1 MADFLEDEAVE
12 SEDEELS
19 GASSV
24 YAFSVNTYDKER
36 LFWIGMQLKILR
48 LLSRIR
54 KANFFRIEFQCFHF
68 VFF

>member
-24 YAFSVNTYDKER
+24 YAFPVNTY
-36 LFWIGMQLKILR
+36 
-48 LLSRIR
+48 
-54 KANFFRIEFQCFHF
+54 
-68 VFF
+68 VFD